1 MDFGI
6 MRMLQWEREL
16 EIRKQKNGFQRQVPM
31 PAEETPEPERKAPE
45 HAPVSM
51 RQQTSRECA

>member
-16 EIRKQKNGFQRQVPM
+16 EMRKQKNGFQRRAPM
-31 PAEETPEPERKAPE
+31 PAEEAPGPARKAPE
-45 HAPVSM
+45 HAPAM
-51 RQQTSRECA
+51 ARQQTSCECA